1 MFRAN
6 DQKSNLSKQD
16 ISSLTNPSAPL
27 PFASI
32 QSKSELPFSSSTY
45 PESANVP
52 SNEITSKLFNPSDLY
67 KPISE
72 SESSDSRKDTYMI
85 PYDKAKSESPFK
97 FNLGSGNTGDHIFPG
112 LGEIL
117 KKSMDD
123 PIIEDALSNL
133 HFKKPIKEG
142 QITSDTTQKFH
153 TEYGLQYQGQYG
165 YSNPP
170 NYTGYPGT
178 EKPVEVGQSDIQ
190 AMRSQPQTNTH
201 PYYPHDSQVQ
211 NTDQYNRS
219 QNVSYYGQEHIQ
231 HSIEHQLQQG
241 HHVSAHAYPPHQ
253 SQEYP
258 HNTTDYWQQESID
271 AQHKQK
277 QHEMLPNQQYQSDG
291 YSHQQWP
298 ATSHNQSAKN
308 PQQRPYEQEYPRYPH
323 NQNEQYPQHEDYTRV
338 QKHDTYPPSQIPQD
352 HTSPEHRLPLHL
364 EDNTSSPEHRQM
376 EQYRRPAHE
385 YSQQN
390 EHVGEYGDHRL
401 QREQYQGDRYFD
413 RGYLDKEQQLRHDE
427 SEKSRDLYPHQYN
440 ATEAERDWKPPYG
453 NLRDEDK
460 WTGNDRRDL
469 DRNLAGGGYKQERE
483 EDIWE
488 LERARRDYRLTDAE
502 LIDRPLP
509 TYLQRRLPLRSV
521 LSHLDLARRDLE
533 SFRGRGSHIGIGVR
547 PSLLERDRPRIK
559 RDFAPDTDMLGV
571 PLKLY
576 RTLESPPK
584 PSFEPISR
592 TRPTLRVRKR
602 DRMRESPKLK
612 PRDESKDDESIGSRK
627 ERRSRRRSRFSRSR
641 DVPKKEEVNNNSQQ
655 QDRSADMTQSE
666 NTSEKPL
673 ETKPEI
679 STDEMYPQVVQEMD
693 NNSEAARNNTTPQD
707 TGLPTSSVPSQAEDE
722 KLSKFPPK
730 HLQREKLLAMQEK
743 LHSSTPSKVI
753 ERSERGKHR
762 SRSRSRSRER
772 DGKSG
777 RRKRSRSREWG
788 RKTHSRDDLHREKEP
803 ASIIRE
809 RLMREREAQPSLR
822 ERQLLVL
829 EREREI
835 LRARARLIPAPGA
848 IDGIRERS
856 PLRMGDID
864 PRRPLVTPFIRSR
877 ALDELRRER
886 IERGVPGG
894 VFRGQYLYQ
903 GPRQ

>member
-1 MFRAN
+1 MCFRAN

-32 QSKSELPFSSSTY
+32 QSKSELPFSSSVY
-45 PESANVP
+45 SESSNVP

-133 HFKKPIKEG
+133 HFKKPLKEG
-142 QITSDTTQKFH
+142 QITSDATQKFH
-153 TEYGLQYQGQYG
+153 TEYGVQYPGQGQYG
-165 YSNPP
+165 YNNPP
-170 NYTGYPGT
+170 SNYTGYSGT
-178 EKPVEVGQSDIQ
+178 EKPVEAGQLEIQ
-190 AMRSQPQTNTH
+190 AIRSQPQTNTH
-201 PYYPHDSQVQ
+201 PYYPHDSQVP

-219 QNVSYYGQEHIQ
+219 QNVSYYGQEHVQ
-231 HSIEHQLQQG
+231 HSSEHQLQQG
-241 HHVSAHAYPPHQ
+241 QHVSGHVYPSHETQ
-253 SQEYP
+253 MYP

-277 QHEMLPNQQYQSDG
+277 QHELLPNQQYQPDG
-291 YSHQQWP
+291 YPHQQWA

-323 NQNEQYPQHEDYTRV
+323 AQNEQYPQHEDYTRV
-338 QKHDTYPPSQIPQD
+338 QKHDTYPPSQTPQD
-352 HTSPEHRLPLHL
+352 NSSPEHRLPLHL
-364 EDNTSSPEHRQM
+364 QDNQSYPEHRQM
-376 EQYRRPAHE
+376 EQYRRPTHE

-401 QREQYQGDRYFD
+401 QRDQYQGDRYFD

-427 SEKSRDLYPHQYN
+427 SEKNRDLYPHQHDM
-440 ATEAERDWKPPYG
+440 TEADRDWKPPYG
-453 NLRDEDK
+453 HPRDEDK
-460 WTGNDRRDL
+460 WTGNDRRGL

-488 LERARRDYRLTDAE
+488 LERARSDYRLTDAD
-502 LIDRPLP
+502 LIDRPLHP
-509 TYLQRRLPLRSV
+509 YRRLPLRTI
-521 LSHLDLARRDLE
+521 LSHLDLARRDLG
-533 SFRGRGSHIGIGVR
+533 SLRGRGSPIGIGTR
-547 PSLLERDRPRIK
+547 PSLLERDRARIK

-602 DRMRESPKLK
+602 DRMRKSPKLRS
-612 PRDESKDDESIGSRK
+612 RDESKDDESIGSRK
-627 ERRSRRRSRFSRSR
+627 ERRSRRRSRFSKSR
-641 DVPKKEEVNNNSQQ
+641 DAPKKEEANDNSR
-655 QDRSADMTQSE
+655 QDKTADTTQSE
-666 NTSEKPL
+666 ITSEKPL
-673 ETKPEI
+673 ETKHEI
-679 STDEMYPQVVQEMD
+679 STDEIYPQVVQEVD
-693 NNSEAARNNTTPQD
+693 NNSEATRKNTTPQD
-707 TGLPTSSVPSQAEDE
+707 TGIQTSDVPSQAEDE

-743 LHSSTPSKVI
+743 LHNSTPSKST
-753 ERSERGKHR
+753 ERNERGKHR
-762 SRSRSRSRER
+762 SRTRSRER
-772 DGKSG
+772 DSKGG

-788 RKTHSRDDLHREKEP
+788 RRTHSRDDTHREKEP
-803 ASIIRE
+803 ASLIRE
-809 RLMREREAQPSLR
+809 RLIREREAQPSLR

-835 LRARARLIPAPGA
+835 LRARARFSIPSPGA

-856 PLRMGDID
+856 PLRVGDLD
-864 PRRPLVTPFIRSR
+864 SRRTLVTPFIRSR

>member
-1 MFRAN
+1 MCFRAN
-6 DQKSNLSKQD
+6 DQKSNLTKQD

-32 QSKSELPFSSSTY
+32 QTKSELPFSSSSYSDPT
-45 PESANVP
+45 NVP
-52 SNEITSKLFNPSDLY
+52 SNEIASKLFNPSDLY

-97 FNLGSGNTGDHIFPG
+97 FNLGSSSTGDHIFPG

-133 HFKKPIKEG
+133 HFKKPLKEG
-142 QITSDTTQKFH
+142 LITSDTQKFH
-153 TEYGLQYQGQYG
+153 TEYGVQYQGQYG
-165 YSNPP
+165 YNNPP
-170 NYTGYPGT
+170 SNYPGYPGT
-178 EKPVEVGQSDIQ
+178 EKSVEVGQSDIQ
-190 AMRSQPQTNTH
+190 AVRPQPQTNTH

-211 NTDQYNRS
+211 NTDQFNRS
-219 QNVSYYGQEHIQ
+219 QNVSYYGQEQVQ
-231 HSIEHQLQQG
+231 HSSQLQQG
-241 HHVSAHAYPPHQ
+241 QHVYPPH
-253 SQEYP
+253 ETHMYP
-258 HNTTDYWQQESID
+258 HNTTDYWQQESIY

-277 QHEMLPNQQYQSDG
+277 QHELLPNQQYQPDG
-291 YSHQQWP
+291 YPPQQWP
-298 ATSHNQSAKN
+298 ANSHNQSAKN

-323 NQNEQYPQHEDYTRV
+323 NQNEQYPQHNNDNYT
-338 QKHDTYPPSQIPQD
+338 PSQTPQE
-352 HTSPEHRLPLHL
+352 HSSPEHRLPLHL
-364 EDNTSSPEHRQM
+364 QDSQSYPEHRQV
-376 EQYRRPAHE
+376 EQYRRPIHE

-390 EHVGEYGDHRL
+390 EHGGEYGDHRL
-401 QREQYQGDRYFD
+401 QRDQYQGDRYFD

-427 SEKSRDLYPHQYN
+427 SEKNRDLYPHQYD
-440 ATEAERDWKPPYG
+440 ATEAGRDWKPPYG
-453 NLRDEDK
+453 HLREEDK
-460 WTGNDRRDL
+460 WTGHERRGL

-483 EDIWE
+483 EDMWE
-488 LERARRDYRLTDAE
+488 LERASRDYRLTDAD
-502 LIDRPLP
+502 LMDRSLP
-509 TYLQRRLPLRSV
+509 PYLHRRLPLRTV
-521 LSHLDLARRDLE
+521 LSHLDLARSS
-533 SFRGRGSHIGIGVR
+533 SFRGRGSPIGVGMR
-547 PSLLERDRPRIK
+547 PSMLERDRGRIK
-559 RDFAPDTDMLGV
+559 RDFAPDTDMLGI

-592 TRPTLRVRKR
+592 TRATLRVRKR
-602 DRMRESPKLK
+602 DRVRKSPKLRL
-612 PRDESKDDESIGSRK
+612 RDESKDDESIGSKK

-641 DVPKKEEVNNNSQQ
+641 DVPKKEDVNNNTQH
-655 QDRSADMTQSE
+655 QDKSADKTQSE

-673 ETKPEI
+673 ETQPEF
-679 STDEMYPQVVQEMD
+679 STDEIYPQVVQEAD
-693 NNSEAARNNTTPQD
+693 NNSEATRRNTTPQD
-707 TGLPTSSVPSQAEDE
+707 TGLQTEDE

-743 LHSSTPSKVI
+743 LHNSAPSKGT
-753 ERSERGKHR
+753 ERSERGKN
-762 SRSRSRSRER
+762 RSRER
-772 DGKSG
+772 DSKGG

-788 RKTHSRDDLHREKEP
+788 RRTHSRDDVHREKEP
-803 ASIIRE
+803 SFIRE

-835 LRARARLIPAPGA
+835 LRARARLSLPTPGA

-856 PLRMGDID
+856 PLRMGDLES
-864 PRRPLVTPFIRSR
+864 RRPLVAPFIRSR